1 MLHVTGPCINNEGL
15 YTNAKGTMYFAI
27 PTLLD
32 STAVAIGGDFAI
44 AAPANEAKATGG
56 VIVETTPK

>member
-1 MLHVTGPCINNEGL
+1 MKAN
-15 YTNAKGTMYFAI
+15 GTMYFAI

-32 STAVAIGGDFAI
+32 STAVAIGGDLAI
-44 AAPANEAKATGG
+44 AAPAKDANATGG